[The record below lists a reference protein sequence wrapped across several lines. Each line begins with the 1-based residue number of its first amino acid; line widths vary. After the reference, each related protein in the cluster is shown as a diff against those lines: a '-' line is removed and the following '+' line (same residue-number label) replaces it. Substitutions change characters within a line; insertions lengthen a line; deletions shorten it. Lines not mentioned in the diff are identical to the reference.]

1 MATINNIADL
11 VKVLQDNPEWLLTI
25 RGLIISKEIADL
37 PSSVEELKATVDRM
51 SGTLSTRLDDV
62 SETLTT
68 RLNDVSETL
77 TTRLDNVSS
86 ELNTVSKKLT
96 TVSSRVDN
104 LTGDDYEGQAAH
116 FGRRRLRDTLQVED
130 VQLMYQYRRQ
140 GEEHLRNLLFQAATR
155 HRPSKED
162 RDDLEDTD
170 LIFWV
175 YGSSSESQGL
185 VTAHLV
191 AEVSIT
197 IKANDVVRARR
208 RAQILGSCTNLP
220 CLAAVI
226 GTAITPEARSQL
238 GNDVTAVGMTQEGQ
252 SVALSLAE
260 PEQAAEQ

>member
-51 SGTLSTRLDDV
+51 SDTLTTMSGRLDDM
-62 SETLTT
+62 
-68 RLNDVSETL
+68 
-77 TTRLDNVSS
+77 SS
-86 ELNTVSKKLT
+86 MLT
-96 TVSSRVDN
+96 TVSGRLDN
-104 LTGDDYEGQAAH
+104 LTGADYQGQAAH
-116 FGRRRLRDTLQVED
+116 FGRRRIRDTLQVED

-140 GEEHLRNLLFQAATR
+140 GEANLRNLLFQAATR

-197 IKANDVVRARR
+197 IKATDVARARR
-208 RAQILGSCTNLP
+208 RAQILGSCTTIP
-220 CLAAVI
+220 CFAAVI
-226 GTAITPEARSQL
+226 CTAITPEAKNQL
-238 GNDVTAVGMTQEGQ
+238 GEDVTAVGMTQEGQ
-252 SVALSLAE
+252 SVALPLAE
-260 PEQAAEQ
+260 PEEATEQATEQ

>member
-37 PSSVEELKATVDRM
+37 PSSVEELKATVDSM
-51 SGTLSTRLDDV
+51 SGTLTTMSGRLDDV
-62 SETLTT
+62 S
-68 RLNDVSETL
+68 SM
-77 TTRLDNVSS
+77 
-86 ELNTVSKKLT
+86 LT
-96 TVSSRVDN
+96 TVSGRVDN
-104 LTGDDYEGQAAH
+104 LTGADYQGQAAH
-116 FGRRRLRDTLQVED
+116 FGRRRIRDTLQVED
-130 VQLMYQYRRQ
+130 VQLMYQTRRQ
-140 GEEHLRNLLFQAATR
+140 GEANLRNLLFQAATP

-162 RDDLEDTD
+162 RDDLEDTA

-185 VTAHLV
+185 VSAHLV

-208 RAQILGSCTNLP
+208 RARILGSCTTLP

-238 GNDVTAVGMTQEGQ
+238 GNDVTAVGMTQEGH

>member
-11 VKVLQDNPEWLLTI
+11 VKVLQDNPEWLLTV

-37 PSSVEELKATVDRM
+37 PSSVEELKATVDSM
-51 SGTLSTRLDDV
+51 SDTLTTRLDDV
-62 SETLTT
+62 S
-68 RLNDVSETL
+68 SML
-77 TTRLDNVSS
+77 TTRLDDVSGM
-86 ELNTVSKKLT
+86 LT
-96 TVSSRVDN
+96 TVSGRVDN
-104 LTGDDYEGQAAH
+104 LTGADYQGQAAH
-116 FGRRRLRDTLQVED
+116 FGRRRIRDTLQVED

-140 GEEHLRNLLFQAATR
+140 GEANLRNLLFQAATR

-162 RDDLEDTD
+162 RDDLEDTA

-175 YGSSSESQGL
+175 YGSNAEGKEL

-197 IKANDVVRARR
+197 IKADDVVRARR
-208 RAQILGSCTNLP
+208 RAGILGSCTTLP

-226 GTAITPEARSQL
+226 GTAITPEAKTQL
-238 GNDVTAVGMTQEGQ
+238 GNDVTAVGMTQEGH

>member
-51 SGTLSTRLDDV
+51 SDTLTTMSGRLDDM
-62 SETLTT
+62 
-68 RLNDVSETL
+68 
-77 TTRLDNVSS
+77 SS
-86 ELNTVSKKLT
+86 MLT
-96 TVSSRVDN
+96 TVSGRLDN
-104 LTGDDYEGQAAH
+104 LTGADYQGQAAH
-116 FGRRRLRDTLQVED
+116 FGRRRIRDTLQVED
-130 VQLMYQYRRQ
+130 VQLMYQTRGQ
-140 GEEHLRNLLFQAATR
+140 GEANLRNLLFQTATR

-162 RDDLEDTD
+162 RDDLEDTA

-238 GNDVTAVGMTQEGQ
+238 GNDVTAVGMTQEGH

-260 PEQAAEQ
+260 PEQATEEAT